1 MNGISLIVIGKL
13 ITRGE
18 QAVFNLEIK
27 KKSESSNDL
36 DIHHSKV
43 FGSDLKIF
51 LNFYDLGLCRL
62 QPAHPIPN
70 TSLEYTK
77 NSKFLFGFQID

>member
-1 MNGISLIVIGKL
+1 MNGIFLIVIGKL

-36 DIHHSKV
+36 DI
-43 FGSDLKIF
+43 FILKF
-51 LNFYDLGLCRL
+51 SA
-62 QPAHPIPN
+62 Q
-70 TSLEYTK
+70 T
-77 NSKFLFGFQID
+77 